1 MVQTILNGTFRQRV
15 HGPPAGKRPFMPPP
29 PPGPHR
35 AWFTVNG
42 AGTALAWESLAL
54 GEWTHVRLTAAAPF
68 QDDINLFSRVTDND
82 PRCV

>member
-1 MVQTILNGTFRQRV
+1 MAMVQTILNGTFRQRV

-42 AGTALAWESLAL
+42 AGTAKWNGNYS
-54 GEWTHVRLTAAAPF
+54 
-68 QDDINLFSRVTDND
+68 FSAFR
-82 PRCV
+82 